1 MTLAV
6 GAPGKLRYTA
16 EVETGLPRL
25 ADRPAAVSAPKFEE
39 CLLLAGFGRF
49 LDSLGHIAP
58 ATYARS
64 VVLTEG

>member
-25 ADRPAAVSAPKFEE
+25 ANRPAAVSAPKFEE
-39 CLLLAGFGRF
+39 CFLLARFGRF
-49 LDSLGHIAP
+49 ADSFGHINP

-64 VVLTEG
+64 AVLTEG

>member
-25 ADRPAAVSAPKFEE
+25 TDRPAAVSAPKFEE
-39 CLLLAGFGRF
+39 CFLLARF
-49 LDSLGHIAP
+49 ARFFDSFGHIDL
-58 ATYARS
+58 ATYARFAD
-64 VVLTEG
+64 LTES

>member
-1 MTLAV
+1 MMLAV

-39 CLLLAGFGRF
+39 CFLLARF
-49 LDSLGHIAP
+49 FDSFGHIDP

-64 VVLTEG
+64 AVLTED